1 MVSANLNIAI
11 IAHLADNKHS
21 SVNGR
26 PWVQTFA
33 NNLKI
38 RLTQL
43 TGKRVDIQE
52 IYPQEL
58 SGGAQISKDQEY
70 HVILP
75 VYSKWFLQ
83 SEDCIRVTQEIQS
96 KYVSKP
102 SKCIAL
108 IRKNIDSSRFPLAIS
123 LNNQLD
129 FWSWNEET
137 EKAEG
142 FNPHDPATEKF
153 FWAKLDDCAN
163 DIYAFWVQNF
173 QKKKKS
179 KQSPNTNQLTVFLAE
194 SSDDI
199 SPYRDLLKRELL
211 DKGLRVLPETKL
223 PNQLSDLNASLNKML
238 SVADF
243 SIHLLG
249 SEYGEIPEGS
259 NRSMVEIQN
268 DISEE
273 LLSGEGK
280 PRFVWVPEGII
291 SQDERQRLLIE
302 DAKSSMSNIGSAE
315 VVVSVIE
322 VFKGVVQEQ
331 TQRLQYEKEN
341 ERHNEQIAGDKPS
354 VYIICDFHDKQ
365 EIDKLSLEFKT
376 DNCEVLLSAFEENE
390 SSLRKSHMDNLKKC
404 DAVLFYYNR
413 ANEKW
418 LTTRI
423 LEIKR
428 MKAYGRS
435 KDLFHAAVG
444 FGKLKKKEK
453 AAINIQ
459 SLPVL
464 DFTKGYKSEEI
475 NQWVQNWKHI
485 S

>member
-1 MVSANLNIAI
+1 MVGKNLNIAI
-11 IAHLADNKHS
+11 IAHLADNKPS
-21 SVNGR
+21 SENRR
-26 PWVQTFA
+26 PWVQTFT

-43 TGKRVDIQE
+43 VGNQVYIEE

-58 SGGAQISKDQEY
+58 SGGAQISKDKEY
-70 HVILP
+70 HIILP

-83 SEDCIRVTQEIQS
+83 SEDCIRVTQEMQS

-102 SKCIAL
+102 SKCLAL
-108 IRKNIDSSRFPLAIS
+108 LRRNIDQSRFPQAIY
-123 LNNQLD
+123 LDNRMD
-129 FWSWNEET
+129 FWSWNEEI
-137 EKAEG
+137 ERVEG
-142 FNPHDPATEKF
+142 FNPDDSTTEKF

-163 DIYAFWVQNF
+163 DIYAFWVNNF
-173 QKKKKS
+173 QKKKKTKKSINS
-179 KQSPNTNQLTVFLAE
+179 KQLTVFLAE
-194 SSDDI
+194 SSNDI

-223 PNQLSDLNASLNKML
+223 PNQLSELNASLHKMI

-243 SIHLLG
+243 SIHILG

-259 NRSMVEIQN
+259 SRSVVEIQN

-273 LLSGEGK
+273 ILSGEGK
-280 PRFVWVPEGII
+280 PRFVWVPEGLI

-302 DAKSSMSNIGSAE
+302 DAKSSMSNMGSAE

-322 VFKGVVQEQ
+322 IFKGVIQEQ
-331 TQRLQYEKEN
+331 TQRLQYRKEKERQN
-341 ERHNEQIAGDKPS
+341 DQHLGDKPS
-354 VYIICDFHDKQ
+354 VYIICDFNDKP
-365 EIDKLSLEFKT
+365 EIDKLSLEFKAE
-376 DNCEVLLSAFEENE
+376 NCEVLLSAYEENE
-390 SSLRKSHMDNLKKC
+390 TLLRKSHMDNLKNC
-404 DAVLFYYNR
+404 DAVLFYFNR

-423 LEIKR
+423 LETKR
-428 MKAYGRS
+428 MRAYGRS
-435 KDLFHAAVG
+435 KKSFHAAVG

-453 AAINIQ
+453 STLNIQ
-459 SLPVL
+459 SLPML
-464 DFTKGYKSEEI
+464 DFSKGYKSEEI
-475 NQWVQNWKHI
+475 NQWVEKWNHI